1 MKPQVTLFASLFC
14 ALVGATMAASAHA
27 ANPAASGGD
36 AGADAADDAGTDA
49 DVPPEGIQP
58 TTTPDNL
65 GCTMH
70 AIRSEYES
78 GGGAVPR
85 GAVPGQLVIAAG
97 ALAMV
102 LGRRRATRR
111 RSS

>member
-1 MKPQVTLFASLFC
+1 MKPQATLFASLFC
-14 ALVGATMAASAHA
+14 ALVGATVAASARG
-27 ANPAASGGD
+27 ANPAGSGGD
-36 AGADAADDAGTDA
+36 AGTDAADDAGTDA
-49 DVPPEGIQP
+49 DVPPDGIQP

-70 AIRSEYES
+70 AIGSEHES
-78 GGGAVPR
+78 GGRAAPS

-97 ALAMV
+97 ALAMAI
-102 LGRRRATRR
+102 GRRRATRR

>member
-1 MKPQVTLFASLFC
+1 MLRPLSLS
-14 ALVGATMAASAHA
+14 LGLAASVCVGLLV
-27 ANPAASGGD
+27 PACGGSTASI
-36 AGADAADDAGTDA
+36 GADSGTADDAGTDA

-58 TTTPDNL
+58 TTTPDNF

-70 AIRSEYES
+70 AIRSGHES